1 MAARTKKA
9 RPGMKLKL
17 GASVL
22 AAARALD
29 TRLVKDGLARF
40 QQAHRD
46 YVDAQRKVDAAQSA
60 LDAARARVL
69 GLHADQDDA
78 VETLARR
85 LYVDGYPRKN
95 PFTAFAA
102 PSASTI
108 ARMAVAD
115 GVEAIGRL
123 VAAVLRRER
132 IGKDTAQ
139 AAQSALAAARAVE
152 QAVAS
157 VAKLQDS
164 DREARATRDAI
175 GRGWESALRAL
186 RLRAHAAADEGA
198 PQLYATLFPPVR
210 RAARKVVNSEPAASR
225 RTGSWQPA

>member
-1 MAARTKKA
+1 
-9 RPGMKLKL
+9 MKLKL

-29 TRLVKDGLARF
+29 THLVKDGLARF

-60 LDAARARVL
+60 LDAARAQVL
-69 GLHADQDDA
+69 KLHAVQDHA
-78 VETLARR
+78 VETLARS
-85 LYVDGYPRKN
+85 LSADGYPRKN
-95 PFTAFAA
+95 PFTGFAA
-102 PSASTI
+102 PSPSTI

-132 IGKDTAQ
+132 LGEDTLQ

-152 QAVAS
+152 EAVAA
-157 VAKLQDS
+157 VAKRE
-164 DREARATRDAI
+164 DRERDVRTTRDAI
-175 GRGWESALRAL
+175 GRRWDLALRAF
-186 RLRAHAAADEGA
+186 RSRARAAADDGA
-198 PQLYATLFPPVR
+198 PHLYPTLFPPVR
-210 RAARKVVNSEPAASR
+210 RAARKMVDAEPAASR
-225 RTGSWQPA
+225 RTVSSQPA